1 MIYFPFAFEIMKKDT
16 SSFHIIKQKKILVN
30 NYLHAYRD
38 AGWLRFIPKKINKEY
53 NMIIVIV
60 QRSCRDEKNHKRNKN
75 PIEILVSMTKAYF
88 FV

>member
-1 MIYFPFAFEIMKKDT
+1 
-16 SSFHIIKQKKILVN
+16 
-30 NYLHAYRD
+30 
-38 AGWLRFIPKKINKEY
+38 
-53 NMIIVIV
+53 MIIVIV